1 MAGGLGG
8 GGVPLHARTRA
19 GAGRPGDPSPAAH
32 VERPTGPAKHCWVRA
47 PVDAGSR
54 RPGLLLEWRKDEI
67 GRWEGRVVYV
77 AQLRP
82 DTWVLVEEW
91 LAADLLS
98 TA

>member
-1 MAGGLGG
+1 MAGGLGR
-8 GGVPLHARTRA
+8 GGVPLHARARTGGTPPEPEPVRQL
-19 GAGRPGDPSPAAH
+19 
-32 VERPTGPAKHCWVRA
+32 PTGPAKHCWVRA
-47 PVDAGSR
+47 PVDAGSQ
-54 RPGLLLEWRKDEI
+54 RPGLLLEWRKDEV